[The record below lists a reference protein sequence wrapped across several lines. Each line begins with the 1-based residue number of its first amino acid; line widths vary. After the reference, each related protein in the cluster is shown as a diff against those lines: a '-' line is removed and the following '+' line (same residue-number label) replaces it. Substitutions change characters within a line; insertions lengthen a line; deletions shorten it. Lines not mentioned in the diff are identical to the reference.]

1 MSNGLLVVQPNPN
14 PIKLHSALQIFL
26 KYAVVRDEALQAPQL
41 LLEAHGAADV
51 ALQPLDGLQINRHD
65 ITYRYS
71 VQWRHLAAVG
81 SSKSPLS
88 T

>member
-51 ALQPLDGLQINRHD
+51 ALQPLDDATSRLQIM
-65 ITYRYS
+65 
-71 VQWRHLAAVG
+71 QGL
-81 SSKSPLS
+81 LS
-88 T
+88 IDFHAI